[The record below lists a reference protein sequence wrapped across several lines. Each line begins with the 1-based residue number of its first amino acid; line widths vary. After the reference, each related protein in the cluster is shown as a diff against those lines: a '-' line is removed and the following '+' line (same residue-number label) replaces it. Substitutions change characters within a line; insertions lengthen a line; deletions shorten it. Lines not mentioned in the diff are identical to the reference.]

1 MCVGLLFVGV
11 FGSSKK
17 TVYQARTYRYDSSS
31 SRDFGHAR
39 GQKLASATRTPS
51 PTTTPM
57 TTRRTVPKPPKP
69 PPTHRRHDVGHP
81 VPGAW
86 VDEEFSPEASP
97 PPSYQEARRRPV
109 PQFHP
114 TRYITPTAVAQEQ
127 KRASKQ
133 PALEDKQ
140 PMAIQNRE
148 ASYRQP
154 APGYRQPKVSKRHVR
169 SGSDFLT
176 VQHPSPQDVFG

>member
-31 SRDFGHAR
+31 SRDFG
-39 GQKLASATRTPS
+39 
-51 PTTTPM
+51 
-57 TTRRTVPKPPKP
+57 
-69 PPTHRRHDVGHP
+69 HDVGHP